1 MLYENEKEKTI
12 NDCIRATAERAKK
25 LDGCAPFDCSGLKCD
40 KCPFDEYCRGSSN
53 FFTMQKW
60 IEILQEKGVT
70 VDPALVA
77 EYCKD
82 NVDNVDNVSIEPTVL
97 TDTINYLTQ
106 QRKYIE
112 ETIEDEILRDHSIK
126 YLNKASVA
134 LHNALKYLSTAEL
147 MLRKQRGD
155 QL

>member
-1 MLYENEKEKTI
+1 MLHKGEQEKTI
-12 NDCIRATAERAKK
+12 NDCIRATAEKAKYHN
-25 LDGCAPFDCSGLKCD
+25 GRTYFVCEGIPCS
-40 KCPFDEYCRGSSN
+40 KCPFSECGDSTGLY
-53 FFTMQKW
+53 TMQYW

-77 EYCKD
+77 EYCTTD
-82 NVDNVDNVSIEPTVL
+82 AVEPTIL

-106 QRKYIE
+106 QHKYIE

>member
-1 MLYENEKEKTI
+1 MLYKEEKEKTLD
-12 NDCIRATAERAKK
+12 DCIRATAEKAKK
-25 LDGCAPFDCSGLKCD
+25 RDDGRVPFACEGLDCGN
-40 KCPFDEYCRGSSN
+40 CPFTKCSESMY
-53 FFTMQKW
+53 FFTVQDW

-77 EYCKD
+77 EYCTTD
-82 NVDNVDNVSIEPTVL
+82 TVEPTPTVL
-97 TDTINYLTQ
+97 TETINYLTQ

-134 LHNALKYLSTAEL
+134 IHNALKYLSTAEL

>member
-1 MLYENEKEKTI
+1 MLRKGEQEKTLD
-12 NDCIRATAERAKK
+12 DCIRATAEKAKDH
-25 LDGCAPFDCSGLKCD
+25 DGRSDFICKGLPCG
-40 KCPFDEYCRGSSN
+40 KCPFSECDDSIGFY
-53 FFTMQKW
+53 TMQDW
-60 IEILQEKGVT
+60 IEILQENGVT

-77 EYCKD
+77 KYCTTD
-82 NVDNVDNVSIEPTVL
+82 AVGPTAL
-97 TDTINYLTQ
+97 TDAINYLTL

>member
-1 MLYENEKEKTI
+1 MLRKGEQERTI
-12 NDCIRATAERAKK
+12 DDCIRATAEKAKK
-25 LDGCAPFDCSGLKCD
+25 RDDGRVPFACEGLDCGN
-40 KCPFDEYCRGSSN
+40 CPFAKCSD
-53 FFTMQKW
+53 TMYFYTVQGW
-60 IEILQEKGVT
+60 IEILQERGVT

-77 EYCKD
+77 EYCTTD
-82 NVDNVDNVSIEPTVL
+82 TVEPNPTIL

-134 LHNALKYLSTAEL
+134 IHNALKYLSTAEL

>member
-1 MLYENEKEKTI
+1 MLYKEEKEKTLD
-12 NDCIRATAERAKK
+12 DCIRATAEKAKK
-25 LDGCAPFDCSGLKCD
+25 RDDGRVPFACEGLDCGN
-40 KCPFDEYCRGSSN
+40 CPFTKCSETMY
-53 FFTMQKW
+53 FFTVQDW

-77 EYCKD
+77 EYCTTD
-82 NVDNVDNVSIEPTVL
+82 TVEPTVL
-97 TDTINYLTQ
+97 TDTINYLTHL
-106 QRKYIE
+106 RRYIE

>member
-1 MLYENEKEKTI
+1 MLYKNEQEKII
-12 NDCIRATAERAKK
+12 NYCIRATAEKAKDHNGK
-25 LDGCAPFDCSGLKCD
+25 ASFICVGLQCD
-40 KCPFDEYCRGSSN
+40 KCPFDKDCYVCGCWR
-53 FFTMQKW
+53 TMQEW

-70 VDPALVA
+70 IDPALVA
-77 EYCKD
+77 EYCK
-82 NVDNVDNVSIEPTVL
+82 VDNTPTAL

>member
-1 MLYENEKEKTI
+1 MLYKGKQEKTI
-12 NDCIRATAERAKK
+12 NDCLRATAEKAKK
-25 LDGCAPFDCSGLKCD
+25 RDDGRVPFACEGLDCGN
-40 KCPFDEYCRGSSN
+40 CPFTKCSETMY
-53 FFTMQKW
+53 FFTVQDW
-60 IEILQEKGVT
+60 IEFLQERGVT

-77 EYCKD
+77 EYCTTD
-82 NVDNVDNVSIEPTVL
+82 TVEPTVL
-97 TDTINYLTQ
+97 TNTINYLTQ

-126 YLNKASVA
+126 YLNKASIA
-134 LHNALKYLSTAEL
+134 IHNALKYLSTAEL

>member
-1 MLYENEKEKTI
+1 MLYKSKQERTI
-12 NDCIRATAERAKK
+12 NDCIRATAEKSKK
-25 LDGCAPFDCSGLKCD
+25 RDDGRVPFACEGLDCD
-40 KCPFDEYCRGSSN
+40 NCPFTKCNDSMYFHTVQE
-53 FFTMQKW
+53 W

-70 VDPALVA
+70 VDPELVA

-82 NVDNVDNVSIEPTVL
+82 NVADNPTTL

-147 MLRKQRGD
+147 MLRKQRGE
-155 QL
+155 

>member
-1 MLYENEKEKTI
+1 MLYKGKQEKTI
-12 NDCIRATAERAKK
+12 DDCIRATAKKAKK
-25 LDGCAPFDCSGLKCD
+25 RNDGRVPFACEGLDCD
-40 KCPFDEYCRGSSN
+40 NCPFTTCNESMY
-53 FFTMQKW
+53 FFNVQDW

-70 VDPALVA
+70 VDPELVA
-77 EYCKD
+77 EYCKIAD
-82 NVDNVDNVSIEPTVL
+82 KPTTL

-134 LHNALKYLSTAEL
+134 IHNALKYLYTADS
-147 MLRKQRGD
+147 MLRKQRGE
-155 QL
+155 

>member
-1 MLYENEKEKTI
+1 MLYKDEQEKTI
-12 NDCIRATAERAKK
+12 DDCIRATAERAKR
-25 LDGCAPFDCSGLKCD
+25 LDGSAPFNCVGLQCD
-40 KCPFDEYCRGSSN
+40 KCPFDKDCRESSN
-53 FFTMQKW
+53 FHTVQKW

-77 EYCKD
+77 EYCATD
-82 NVDNVDNVSIEPTVL
+82 TGEPTVL

-112 ETIEDEILRDHSIK
+112 ETIEDETLRDHSIK

>member
-1 MLYENEKEKTI
+1 MLYNSEQEKTI
-12 NDCIRATAERAKK
+12 DDCIRATAEKAKDH
-25 LDGCAPFDCSGLKCD
+25 DGRAPFNCVGLECD
-40 KCPFDEYCRGSSN
+40 KCPFDKDCNESYY
-53 FFTMQKW
+53 FFTVQDW

-77 EYCKD
+77 EYCATAT
-82 NVDNVDNVSIEPTVL
+82 VEPTVL

-134 LHNALKYLSTAEL
+134 IHNALKYLSTAEL

>member
-1 MLYENEKEKTI
+1 MLYKGEQEKTI
-12 NDCIRATAERAKK
+12 DDCIRATAEKAKK
-25 LDGCAPFDCSGLKCD
+25 RDDGRVPFACEGLDCD
-40 KCPFDEYCRGSSN
+40 NCPFFKCSESMY
-53 FFTMQKW
+53 FFTVQDW

-77 EYCKD
+77 EYCTTD
-82 NVDNVDNVSIEPTVL
+82 TVEPTVL
-97 TDTINYLTQ
+97 TDTINYLTHL
-106 QRKYIE
+106 RRYIE

>member
-1 MLYENEKEKTI
+1 MLYKGEQERTI
-12 NDCIRATAERAKK
+12 DDCIRATAEKAKYNN
-25 LDGCAPFDCSGLKCD
+25 GRAPFNCVGLKCD
-40 KCPFDEYCRGSSN
+40 KCPFGTDCQKSCY
-53 FFTMQKW
+53 FFTVQDW
-60 IEILQEKGVT
+60 IAILQERGVT
-70 VDPALVA
+70 VDPTLAA
-77 EYCKD
+77 EYCTTD
-82 NVDNVDNVSIEPTVL
+82 TVEPNPTIL

-134 LHNALKYLSTAEL
+134 IHNALKYLSTAEL

>member
-1 MLYENEKEKTI
+1 MLYKGKQEKTLD
-12 NDCIRATAERAKK
+12 DCIRATAEKAKYHNGK
-25 LDGCAPFDCSGLKCD
+25 SYFVCEGIPCS
-40 KCPFDEYCRGSSN
+40 KCPFTECGDSTGFY
-53 FFTMQKW
+53 TMQDW
-60 IEILQEKGVT
+60 IEVLQEKGAT

-77 EYCKD
+77 EYCTTD
-82 NVDNVDNVSIEPTVL
+82 TVEPTPTVL
-97 TDTINYLTQ
+97 TETINYLTQ

-134 LHNALKYLSTAEL
+134 IHNALKYLSTAEL